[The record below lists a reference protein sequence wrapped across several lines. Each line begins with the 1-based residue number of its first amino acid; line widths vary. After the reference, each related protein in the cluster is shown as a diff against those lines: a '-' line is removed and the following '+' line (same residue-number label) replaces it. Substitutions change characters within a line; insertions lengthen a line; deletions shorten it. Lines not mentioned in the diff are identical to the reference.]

1 MNEGKIL
8 YAELDGIYVVHPVG
22 NVRYTIS
29 RGLDKLINRIQE
41 DENARDIIADLSE
54 TAFLDSTNLGLLARL
69 ASMAFKKFQR
79 HPQLISCNHNINM
92 VLESM
97 GFKQIF
103 NISDNWPTA
112 IPEDQA
118 LEEVDIDQ
126 APTFGVADLL
136 AAHRQLSEMNEKNA
150 ETFHD
155 VIELL
160 ASEECPQP

>member
-1 MNEGKIL
+1 MNKGKIL
-8 YAELDGIYVVHPVG
+8 YAELDGIYVVHPAG

-29 RGLDKLINRIQE
+29 RGLDKLINRIQQ
-41 DENARDIIADLSE
+41 DVHARDVVVDLSE
-54 TAFLDSTNLGLLARL
+54 TEFLDSTNLGLLARL
-69 ASMAFKKFQR
+69 ASMAARKFN
-79 HPQLISCNHNINM
+79 HLPQLISNNKNINM

-97 GFKQIF
+97 GFQQIF
-103 NISDNWPTA
+103 TMADNWPTPM
-112 IPEDQA
+112 PENQA
-118 LEEVDIDQ
+118 LKEVDIDQ

-160 ASEECPQP
+160 AAEEGP